1 MKQLIQ
7 NLSNGETSI
16 EDVPRPNCSA
26 GSVLIQSYCSLI
38 STGTEKMLVDFGR
51 SSIIGKARKQPE
63 KVKMVLDKIKT
74 DGLLHT
80 YDAVKTKLDEPL
92 PLGYCNSGIVI
103 ESRADEFSVGDRV
116 ISNGPHAEIVCVP
129 KNLCVKIPDPV
140 DFNSASFS
148 VLSSVALQ
156 GVRLANPTIGE
167 AFVVFGLG
175 LVGQITTQ
183 ILIANGCRVLGID
196 TNRERCKKA
205 AHLGADVVDLSDS
218 HDPLARA
225 KRFSRDL
232 GVDGVIISASSK
244 SNDIIHQ
251 SALMCRKRA
260 RIVLVGVVGLDIRRD
275 YFYEKELTFQVSS
288 SYGPGRYDHA
298 YEEKGLDY
306 PVGFVRWTQKRN
318 FEAVLDL
325 MASGALDMK
334 TLISNEYEF
343 EDALVAY
350 QQLNNPSV
358 LGVVINYSKDI
369 VEHSDRNIQLNP
381 RKSIKKSS
389 EPIIGF
395 IGAGNHASRTL
406 IPSFK
411 KSNAVLSSLVSDR
424 GLSASHHGRKLGFI
438 NASSDVKTIFND
450 GCINTVV
457 IATRHD
463 SHSSLILSALK
474 SGKNVYTE
482 KPLAIK
488 LNDIKKIHN
497 CYDQTSKKYSNQIL
511 MIGFN
516 RRFAPH
522 IITMKKLLETRPE
535 PKNIIITVN
544 AGYLSGDHWLN
555 DPEIGGG
562 RIIGEACHFIDL
574 VMHLIDKNLIAKSI
588 FFSPQKIKRS
598 SEERFNINL
607 SFEDGSIGTI
617 HYFSDGSRRFPKERV
632 EVFCGQSV
640 LQLDNFRILKGFDWP
655 GFNSQR
661 LFKMDKGQNK
671 CVSEFLTS
679 IRLGTASPIPFNEII
694 ENSILPI
701 ELKES
706 MIKK

>member
-16 EDVPRPNCSA
+16 EDVPQPNCRD
-26 GSVLIQSYCSLI
+26 GSVLIRSSCSLI
-38 STGTEKMLVDFGR
+38 SLGTEKMLVDFGR
-51 SSIIGKARKQPE
+51 SSIIGKASKQPE

-80 YDAVKTKLDEPL
+80 YDAVKSKLDEPL
-92 PLGYCNSGIVI
+92 PLGYCNSGIII

-129 KNLCVKIPDPV
+129 KNLCVKIPESV
-140 DFNSASFS
+140 DFQSASFS

-156 GVRLANPTIGE
+156 GIRLANPTIGE
-167 AFVVFGLG
+167 TFVVFGLG

-205 AHLGADVVDLSDS
+205 ALLGVDVVDLSDS
-218 HDPLARA
+218 QDPIARA
-225 KRFSRDL
+225 KIFSRDL
-232 GVDGVIISASSK
+232 GVDGVIISATSK

-275 YFYEKELTFQVSS
+275 DFYEKELTFQVSS
-288 SYGPGRYDHA
+288 SYGPGRYEQA

-306 PVGFVRWTQKRN
+306 PIGFVRWTQKRN

-325 MASGALDMK
+325 MASGVLDMK
-334 TLISNEYEF
+334 ILISNEYDF
-343 EDALVAY
+343 EDALLAY
-350 QQLNNPSV
+350 QRLNDPSV
-358 LGVVINYSKDI
+358 LGVVLRYSDDI
-369 VEHSDRNIQLNP
+369 EEFSEKNIQLNMK
-381 RKSIKKSS
+381 KSIKKSS

-411 KSNAVLSSLVSDR
+411 KSNAVLSTLVSDR

-450 GCINTVV
+450 DDIDTVV

-463 SHSSLILSALK
+463 SHSSLIVSALE

-482 KPLAIK
+482 KPLAIN
-488 LNDIKKIHN
+488 LSDLKKIHN
-497 CYDQTSKKYSNQIL
+497 CYNQTSKKHNNQIL

-522 IITMKKLLETRPE
+522 IMKIKKLLNSRPE

-544 AGYLSGDHWLN
+544 AGYLSSDHWLN
-555 DPEIGGG
+555 DPKVGGG

-574 VMHLIDKNLIAKSI
+574 IMHLIDKNLITKSI
-588 FFSPQKIKRS
+588 FFSPKKNELS
-598 SEERFNINL
+598 PEERFNINL

-617 HYFSDGSRRFPKERV
+617 HYFSDGPKRFPKERI
-632 EVFCGQSV
+632 EVFCGQSA

-655 GFNSQR
+655 GFNSHR
-661 LFKMDKGQNK
+661 LFKMDKGQNS
-671 CVSEFLTS
+671 CVSEFLNS
-679 IRLGTASPIPFNEII
+679 IRLGRTSPIPFNEII
-694 ENSILPI
+694 ENSIIPI